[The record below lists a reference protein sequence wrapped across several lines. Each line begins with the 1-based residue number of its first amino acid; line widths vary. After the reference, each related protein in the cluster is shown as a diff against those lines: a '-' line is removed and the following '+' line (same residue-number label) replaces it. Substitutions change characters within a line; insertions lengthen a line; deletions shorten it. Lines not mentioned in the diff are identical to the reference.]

1 MKKFLVISGI
11 LVSFFN
17 VSSAFAQFIVKIDLK
32 HVDSDSIVSREVET
46 QYNRDVTYVDQT
58 AQRKYVLRIS
68 PVKTLKVNGQDLNPI
83 QFDLK
88 VYDAKENLITRP
100 QTVTTFY
107 RPEANFT
114 IASKSDLKKLE
125 TGIKVTI
132 LQ

>member
-1 MKKFLVISGI
+1 MKKFLVVSGI

-17 VSSAFAQFIVKIDLK
+17 ISSTFAQFKVKIDLK
-32 HVDSDSIVSREVET
+32 HVDSDNVVTREVET
-46 QYNRDVTYVDQT
+46 QYNRDVTYVDQN

>member
-1 MKKFLVISGI
+1 MKKTLLFAGI
-11 LVSFFN
+11 FFSIFNTSN
-17 VSSAFAQFIVKIDLK
+17 VFAQLKVKIDLK
-32 HVDSDSIVSREVET
+32 HIDSENIISREIET
-46 QYNRDVTYVDQT
+46 QFNSDVTYVDQN
-58 AQRKYVLRIS
+58 AQRKYVFRIS
-68 PVKTLKVNGQDLNPI
+68 PVRTLKVNGQDLNPI

-88 VYDAKENLITRP
+88 VYDSREKLIIRP

-114 IASKSDLKKLE
+114 IASKTDLRKME

>member
-1 MKKFLVISGI
+1 MKKFLVVSGI

-17 VSSAFAQFIVKIDLK
+17 ISSTFAQFKVKIDLK
-32 HVDSDSIVSREVET
+32 HVDSDNVVTREVET
-46 QYNRDVTYVDQT
+46 QYNHDVTYVDQN